1 MKKSKK
7 GKEVIAISNYVK
19 EVNKDIELP
28 KKVYIMDTTL
38 RDGEQTPGAALTTNE
53 KIEIAHYLDE
63 LNVDVIEAG
72 FPAVSDGEFN
82 AVKEIAKSVKCDV
95 MALTRALE
103 KDIDIAA
110 KTDVKWI
117 HTFIGTSKLHR
128 EYKLKMSK
136 EQIKE
141 RAIKAVEYIKSLG
154 FKCEFSCEDA
164 TRTEF
169 DFLVDVY
176 RNAELAGA
184 DKLNIP
190 DTVGVMTPRA
200 TYELVKKLKKELKKP
215 LSIHCHNDFGLAVAN
230 SLAAIEAGAMQV
242 HCTVNGLGERGG
254 NASLEQTAISLY
266 AFYGIKTVKL
276 NLLTKVSEIVE
287 KYMGIPVQPNTPVVG
302 RNAFA
307 HESGIHVHGVSSNAF
322 TYEPYTPELVGNK
335 RTIIIGKHSGSHAI
349 KNALEHRGI
358 KLSEKELELIMK
370 AIKEHADKGNIITE
384 KDVLSLTSSITGKN
398 IKEGIELKELI
409 VTTGNNIRPVAMI
422 KLNYKGK
429 ERTGI
434 AYGKGPVDAA
444 VNAMKTAL
452 NDLQTLEL
460 TKFRIDAI
468 GTGSDTTG
476 EVFIRLEDK
485 KGNSYF
491 GRAVNNDIVI
501 ASINAFIDAY
511 NKLLNKNI

>member
-1 MKKSKK
+1 
-7 GKEVIAISNYVK
+7 
-19 EVNKDIELP
+19 
-28 KKVYIMDTTL
+28 
-38 RDGEQTPGAALTTNE
+38 
-53 KIEIAHYLDE
+53 
-63 LNVDVIEAG
+63 
-72 FPAVSDGEFN
+72 
-82 AVKEIAKSVKCDV
+82 
-95 MALTRALE
+95 
-103 KDIDIAA
+103 
-110 KTDVKWI
+110 
-117 HTFIGTSKLHR
+117 
-128 EYKLKMSK
+128 
-136 EQIKE
+136 
-141 RAIKAVEYIKSLG
+141 
-154 FKCEFSCEDA
+154 
-164 TRTEF
+164 
-169 DFLVDVY
+169 
-176 RNAELAGA
+176 
-184 DKLNIP
+184 
-190 DTVGVMTPRA
+190 
-200 TYELVKKLKKELKKP
+200 
-215 LSIHCHNDFGLAVAN
+215 
-230 SLAAIEAGAMQV
+230 
-242 HCTVNGLGERGG
+242 
-254 NASLEQTAISLY
+254 
-266 AFYGIKTVKL
+266 
-276 NLLTKVSEIVE
+276 
-287 KYMGIPVQPNTPVVG
+287 
-302 RNAFA
+302 
-307 HESGIHVHGVSSNAF
+307 
-322 TYEPYTPELVGNK
+322 
-335 RTIIIGKHSGSHAI
+335 
-349 KNALEHRGI
+349 
-358 KLSEKELELIMK
+358 MK